1 MFGEGTKL
9 GSEEQDMVKSEMNRE
24 ENNGSEIE
32 PGTLYLNVLT
42 EPAVVHEIG
51 QSSLCAF
58 VDLVR
63 FVI

>member
-1 MFGEGTKL
+1 
-9 GSEEQDMVKSEMNRE
+9 MNRE

-63 FVI
+63 FAI